1 MIRNV
6 IYPVVIGNHVVR
18 ISRDAPD
25 IENMVYDGTGTLAES
40 VIRTLGLFC

>member
-1 MIRNV
+1 MVGDIGD
-6 IYPVVIGNHVVR
+6 PVVIGNHVVG